1 MVPKS
6 ILPPTW
12 DVPAEFRERLGEK
25 VGRQRT
31 MLADGHLLLV
41 LHRPPKKNDPERI
54 GRAFWRK
61 PDGAWQSNDLGNGAA
76 ALGRHLAEYADL
88 IERFDR
94 QEDDAVSVSEYFAV
108 LEGMSPLSRTVRN
121 LHLALQDARDKMPDD
136 RDLINA
142 RDRAYELERTADLLL
157 ADVRNALEFAVAKKA
172 EEQTAASHQMAAA
185 SHRLNMLVAFFFP
198 IATLTAVFGAN
209 LSHPLEKII
218 PPPYAFLT
226 VIGTGIVMGCGLA
239 GYLLTQSQP
248 AQPTSLNGD
257 PQAKASRK
265 L

>member
-12 DVPAEFRERLGEK
+12 DVPVEFRERLGEK
-25 VGRQRT
+25 VGRQRA

-41 LHRPPKKNDPERI
+41 LHRPPKGNDPERS
-54 GRAFWRK
+54 GRVFWRK

-76 ALGRHLAEYADL
+76 ALGRHLGEYADL
-88 IERFDR
+88 IDRYDR
-94 QEDDAVSVSEYFAV
+94 QEDEAASVSDYFAV

-121 LHLALQDARDKMPDD
+121 LHAALQDAREKMPDD

-142 RDRAYELERTADLLL
+142 RDRAYELERSADLLL
-157 ADVRNALEFAVAKKA
+157 SDVRNALEFAVAKKA
-172 EEQTAASHQMAAA
+172 EEQAAITHQMAVS

-209 LSHPLEKII
+209 LTHPLERYL
-218 PPPYAFLT
+218 PPPYAFFT
-226 VIGTGIVMGCGLA
+226 VIGAGILLGCGLA
-239 GYLLTQSQP
+239 GYLLGVAKPLPGTQKFVRP
-248 AQPTSLNGD
+248 
-257 PQAKASRK
+257 PQ
-265 L
+265 

>member
-25 VGRQRT
+25 VGRQRA

-41 LHRPPKKNDPERI
+41 LHRPPKGNDPERS
-54 GRAFWRK
+54 GRVFWRK

-76 ALGRHLAEYADL
+76 SLTRHLAEYADL
-88 IERFDR
+88 IDRYDR
-94 QEDDAVSVSEYFAV
+94 QEDEAASVSDYFAV

-121 LHLALQDARDKMPDD
+121 LHAALQDAREKMPDD

-142 RDRAYELERTADLLL
+142 RDRVYELERSADLLL
-157 ADVRNALEFAVAKKA
+157 ADVRNALEYAVAKKA
-172 EEQTAASHQMAAA
+172 EEQAATTHQMAVS

-198 IATLTAVFGAN
+198 IATLTAVFGTN
-209 LSHPLEKII
+209 LAHPLERYL
-218 PPPYAFLT
+218 PPPYAFFAVLA
-226 VIGTGIVMGCGLA
+226 TGLVLGSGLA
-239 GYLLTQSQP
+239 AYLLGQSR
-248 AQPTSLNGD
+248 PTGSQRSAR
-257 PQAKASRK
+257 PTR
-265 L
+265 